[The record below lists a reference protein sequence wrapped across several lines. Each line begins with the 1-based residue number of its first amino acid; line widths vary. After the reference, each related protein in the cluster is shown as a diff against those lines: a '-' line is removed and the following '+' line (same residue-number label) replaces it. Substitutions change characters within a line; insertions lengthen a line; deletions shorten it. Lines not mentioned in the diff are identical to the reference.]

1 MPRLIAISA
10 LLVFAG
16 VGPALAED
24 NEWSRDGL
32 YLALILSVPFQ
43 TTEKGVD
50 IEPGFGGRGG
60 YRFHPHF
67 SGEVQFE
74 WLSPRD
80 INRGGSKAAKLKTVT
95 ATANAKGYLLTGRIQ
110 PYLLTGI
117 GLMHS
122 DLDGTNVGFGGLPK
136 KQSDD
141 FLARFGGGVE
151 IYIDPETV
159 LTLESNYMLP
169 TGDASDLDHVL
180 VSFGIQIRF

>member
-1 MPRLIAISA
+1 MSRLIVFSTI
-10 LLVFAG
+10 LVFAG
-16 VGPALAED
+16 AGPVLAQD
-24 NEWSRDGL
+24 NEWSRDGF
-32 YLALILSVPFQ
+32 YFAFILSVPFQ
-43 TTEKGVD
+43 TTEGGVD

-74 WLSPRD
+74 WLAPRD
-80 INRGGSKAAKLKTVT
+80 IKRGGSNAAKLKTVT

-117 GLMHS
+117 GFMHS
-122 DLDGTNVGFGGLPK
+122 DLDGKTGLPK

-151 IYIDPETV
+151 LYINPETV

-180 VSFGIQIRF
+180 VSFGIQYRF

>member
-24 NEWSRDGL
+24 NEWSRDGP
-32 YLALILSVPFQ
+32 YLAIFIAVPFQ
-43 TTEKGVD
+43 TTEGGVD

-74 WLSPRD
+74 WLAPRD
-80 INRGGSKAAKLKTVT
+80 IKRGGSKAAKLKTVT

-122 DLDGTNVGFGGLPK
+122 DLDGTTGGFGGLPK

-151 IYIDPETV
+151 LYIDPETV
-159 LTLESNYMLP
+159 LTLESN
-169 TGDASDLDHVL
+169 
-180 VSFGIQIRF
+180 

>member
-32 YLALILSVPFQ
+32 YLAFILSVPFQ
-43 TTEKGVD
+43 TTEGGVD

-74 WLSPRD
+74 WLAPRD
-80 INRGGSKAAKLKTVT
+80 IERGGSNVAELDTVT
-95 ATANAKGYLLTGRIQ
+95 ATANAKGYLLSGRLQ

-122 DLDGTNVGFGGLPK
+122 NLDAKPSFDFLSET
-136 KQSDD
+136 SDD

-151 IYIDPETV
+151 FYINPETV

>member
-1 MPRLIAISA
+1 MSRLIAISA

-16 VGPALAED
+16 AGPALAED
-24 NEWSRDGL
+24 NEWTRDGL
-32 YLALILSVPFQ
+32 YLALLASVAIH
-43 TTEKGVD
+43 TTERVD
-50 IEPGFGGRGG
+50 NRPGISGRCG

-74 WLSPRD
+74 RIPARD
-80 INRGGSKAAKLKTVT
+80 IERGGTNVGNLKTVT

-122 DLDGTNVGFGGLPK
+122 DLDVKVSAGLSGT
-136 KQSDD
+136 SDD

-151 IYIDPETV
+151 FYILPEFV

-180 VSFGIQIRF
+180 VSLGFQYRF

>member
-24 NEWSRDGL
+24 NEWSRDGP
-32 YLALILSVPFQ
+32 YLAFILSVPFQ
-43 TTEKGVD
+43 TTEGGVD

-74 WLSPRD
+74 WLAPRD
-80 INRGGSKAAKLKTVT
+80 VKRGGSNVGKLKTVT
-95 ATANAKGYLLTGRIQ
+95 ATANAKGYLLTGPIQ

-122 DLDGTNVGFGGLPK
+122 DLDGKTGLPK

-151 IYIDPETV
+151 LYINPETV

>member
-1 MPRLIAISA
+1 M
-10 LLVFAG
+10 
-16 VGPALAED
+16 
-24 NEWSRDGL
+24 
-32 YLALILSVPFQ
+32 
-43 TTEKGVD
+43 D

-74 WLSPRD
+74 WLAPRD
-80 INRGGSKAAKLKTVT
+80 IKRGGSKAAKLKTVT

-180 VSFGIQIRF
+180 VSLGFQLRF

>member
-24 NEWSRDGL
+24 NEWSRDGP
-32 YLALILSVPFQ
+32 YLAIFIAVPFQ

-74 WLSPRD
+74 WLPPRD
-80 INRGGSKAAKLKTVT
+80 MKRGGSKAAKLKTVT
-95 ATANAKGYLLTGRIQ
+95 ATANAKGYLLTGPIQ

-122 DLDGTNVGFGGLPK
+122 DLHVKVSAG
-136 KQSDD
+136 QSERSDD

>member
-1 MPRLIAISA
+1 MSRLIAISA

-16 VGPALAED
+16 AGPTLAED
-24 NEWSRDGL
+24 NEWTRDGL
-32 YLALILSVPFQ
+32 YLALIIPVAFQ
-43 TTEKGVD
+43 TTERGVE
-50 IEPGFGGRGG
+50 IMPGFSGRGG

-74 WLSPRD
+74 WLAPRD
-80 INRGGSKAAKLKTVT
+80 IERGGSNVAKLNTVT
-95 ATANAKGYLLTGRIQ
+95 ATANAKGYLLNGPIQ

-122 DLDGTNVGFGGLPK
+122 DLDVKASAGLSER
-136 KQSDD
+136 SDD
-141 FLARFGGGVE
+141 FLARFGGGVDF
-151 IYIDPETV
+151 YVNPEAV

-180 VSFGIQIRF
+180 VSVGLQYRF